1 MVDTDK
7 FPQEPQTNT
16 PETLQVNTAEIGA
29 ITAEQE
35 LGYHDEASLAVKGIA
50 SRIALIRAGR
60 AEKRA
65 DKIERVIDVDTH
77 IHDLHHG
84 RVTDPSTTDEG
95 SGFDGSSM
103 TRRERKRALK
113 SMVKAKDAEWD
124 QKTADRIKSANS
136 GLGRVSIRT
145 KRRLRKGIEDRAL
158 TGQST
163 VKEMHT
169 NKELVK
175 LGGHLI
181 RDGDTQRIMRSKPV
195 RSVVKANRKAATSAK
210 RSLITIDTKKS
221 EQRVTDKRDK
231 AERLRRQVAERQQI
245 QDDAEEQSAN

>member
-1 MVDTDK
+1 MVDTDN
-7 FPQEPQTNT
+7 FPQEQQSNT
-16 PETLQVNTAEIGA
+16 PETVQTNTTEISE

-35 LGYHDEASLAVKGIA
+35 LNNQDEASLAVRGIA

-65 DKIERVIDVDTH
+65 DKIDRKIEVDTH
-77 IHDLHHG
+77 IHGLQHG
-84 RVTDPSTTDEG
+84 LVSDPSITDRS
-95 SGFDGSSM
+95 SGL
-103 TRRERKRALK
+103 TRQERKRALK

-145 KRRLRKGIEDRAL
+145 KRRLRRGIEDRAL
-158 TGQST
+158 SGQST
-163 VKEMHT
+163 VKEMHI

-181 RDGDTQRIMRSKPV
+181 IDGETQRIERSKPV
-195 RSVVKANRKAATSAK
+195 RRVVRANRRAAAAAK
-210 RSLITIDTKKS
+210 RSLIKLDTDKN
-221 EQRVTDKRDK
+221 EQRAIDKRDK
-231 AERLRRQVAERQQI
+231 AESLRRQVAERQQL
-245 QDDAEEQSAN
+245 QDDAEE